1 MVINAKSGSRLAD
14 FFNSYI
20 PLNQAEK
27 EEVLS
32 RVTEQKVKRRH
43 FILQPTDA
51 CKYYTFVISGC
62 FKMYGIDP
70 GGAEHNIQ
78 FAAENEWIADISS
91 FHSGR
96 ASQLYIEAVEP
107 SVILQIDRTNLVY
120 LYHHHPKFD
129 RIFRIIIEQ
138 KFIELQNRVLQTISS
153 TAAERY
159 ERFLTQYPSLA
170 TRLPN
175 TQIASYIGIT
185 PEFLSKIRR
194 INVKNKVR
202 A

>member
-1 MVINAKSGSRLAD
+1 MVLILAEQNTTYNLQLKTSGSQTLAA
-14 FFNSYI
+14 SI
-20 PLNQAEK
+20 P
-27 EEVLS
+27 EEQV
-32 RVTEQKVKRRH
+32 
-43 FILQPTDA
+43 
-51 CKYYTFVISGC
+51 
-62 FKMYGIDP
+62 
-70 GGAEHNIQ
+70 
-78 FAAENEWIADISS
+78 S
-91 FHSGR
+91 F
-96 ASQLYIEAVEP
+96 IEAVEP